1 MVTIEEKYK
10 EYEKDSP
17 IEGALTFDEFKNLME
32 QRKISNENYFKTKD
46 EFSDEQYMVGDKSK
60 KMFAI
65 TPDLG
70 NAFKVLTSAT
80 SEQDL
85 KKENEA
91 LKIELTNNLPDPEQ
105 DKKKKTPPKEEKKF
119 SLSNFS
125 EAVGSA
131 FENIAE
137 NVPKKIE
144 EIYNDKDKKRNFLR
158 GLYII
163 NASSGITPLSKA
175 KSPLGKISEGLIKAE
190 QQFTA
195 EDIALAK
202 AKKKEP
208 RRYPSPT
215 ENLLTETFKTYKED
229 DKDKLKEFKPISER
243 YNLAKKIALDKNE
256 LPTGILNKTFS
267 DIKAFLSEVPGGE
280 EAYNA
285 LAAKFTDKDYGSKMK
300 LEDQVIFNDLFQAA
314 TFQQVVQE
322 VKKLYPVSNKDIDTL
337 LQTKGDI
344 GSKPEALMRLIAVEM
359 ATKEIY
365 MNSRP
370 LANKYFEL
378 QDLDFEQKSIL
389 DSEKMIAEKIRESDS
404 VATSTI
410 EELYGKGSAKDVTD
424 AGLITAYY
432 YQSLKSQQV
441 KGEMDSFTI
450 FVTAQKEKQKQI
462 DTITDKYKK

>member
-46 EFSDEQYMVGDKSK
+46 EFSDEQYMVDDKSK
-60 KMFAI
+60 KMFDSE
-65 TPDLG
+65 PELG

-85 KKENEA
+85 KKENDA
-91 LKIELTNNLPDPEQ
+91 LKVELTNNLPDPEK
-105 DKKKKTPPKEEKKF
+105 DKKKENKF

-195 EDIALAK
+195 EDIALKK
-202 AKKKEP
+202 AQKKEP
-208 RRYPSPT
+208 RRYSSPKET
-215 ENLLTETFKTYKED
+215 LLTETFKTYKED

-267 DIKAFLSEVPGGE
+267 DIKAFLAEVPGGE

-285 LAAKFTDKDYGSKMK
+285 LAAKFTNKDYGNKMK

-344 GSKPEALMRLIAVEM
+344 GSKPQALMRLIAVEM

-370 LANKYFEL
+370 IANKYFEL